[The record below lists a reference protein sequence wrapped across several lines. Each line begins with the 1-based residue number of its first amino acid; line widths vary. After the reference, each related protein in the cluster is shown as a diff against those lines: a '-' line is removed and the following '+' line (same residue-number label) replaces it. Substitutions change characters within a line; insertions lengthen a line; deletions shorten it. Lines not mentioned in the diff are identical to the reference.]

1 MNLRESQRLYLM
13 QNSLQLSKIGV
24 ALNPERRRRSLE
36 TSSGLS
42 IDLVKCWQV
51 LDGTALQ
58 AEQYLHRHFARRRHQ
73 GEWFDNITVPDVE
86 FAGYDLKQ
94 CNPDGSERRER

>member
-1 MNLRESQRLYLM
+1 M

-58 AEQYLHRHFARRRHQ
+58 AEQYLHRTFARRRKA
-73 GEWFDNITVPDVE
+73 GEWFDNISISDVE
-86 FAGYDLKQ
+86 YAGYELKQ
-94 CNPDGSERRER
+94 CNTDGTTRRER

>member
-1 MNLRESQRLYLM
+1 MNLRETQRLYLM
-13 QNSLQLSKIGV
+13 QNSLHLSKIGIAV
-24 ALNPERRRRSLE
+24 NPERLRRSLE

-58 AEQYLHRHFARRRHQ
+58 AEQYQHRLYARRRKQ
-73 GEWFDNITVPDVE
+73 GEWFDNISIPDIE
-86 FAGYDLKQ
+86 YAGYELKE
-94 CNPDGSERRER
+94 CNNDGSPRRHT

>member
-1 MNLRESQRLYLM
+1 MTVRDKQRLYLM
-13 QNSLQLSKIGV
+13 KNSLQLSKIGI
-24 ALNPERRRRSLE
+24 AINPESRRRSLE

-58 AEQYLHRHFARRRHQ
+58 AEQYLHRLYARRRKE
-73 GEWFDNITVPDVE
+73 GEWFDTISIPDVE
-86 FAGYDLKQ
+86 YAGYELKE
-94 CNPDGSERRER
+94 CNRDGTIRRER